1 MGAGASVDA
10 DGVAGTEDALKL
22 AEETSA
28 HVGET
33 AEAASGAVAGAAAGA
48 ADAAGSAASDVIAKA
63 VGSVPDDAKEKVGE
77 VFVKASAVLTSSV
90 ILT

>member
-48 ADAAGSAASDVIAKA
+48 ADAHHDQLISSCGARRFEILDERCLMSPGS
-63 VGSVPDDAKEKVGE
+63 E
-77 VFVKASAVLTSSV
+77 
-90 ILT
+90 